1 MKLRFFM
8 SHCRKNSARD
18 KVFGKKLIYLERSIF
33 QRQIQS
39 VSKGE
44 KSFGMN
50 VPETGRAWSIRG
62 ERPRNTVR
70 LVLMGWIIS

>member
-1 MKLRFFM
+1 MKLRFFV
-8 SHCRKNSARD
+8 SHCRKNSVRD
-18 KVFGKKLIYLERSIF
+18 KVFSKKVVYLERSIF

-50 VPETGRAWSIRG
+50 MLRWTEHGLSEG
-62 ERPRNTVR
+62 ERPRYTVC
-70 LVLMGWIIS
+70 LVLTGWIIS